1 MHGEHT
7 EIALVYNR
15 VGLEFGRYVRECI
28 MQPHRIA
35 ILHIGR
41 EEAAV
46 KPFAVQQAPF
56 GQAEDGVCR
65 GVMGCHAVRN
75 HLDPPVF
82 DRARDIDGDI
92 CTVVVQN
99 MQRAAFGILRGAVVA
114 GEFVRTAAVIAET
127 TQVSAVIDGERMEY
141 VVVVDIFT
149 LYQQY
154 RIAEIHSQNVSH
166 GRLPVQ
172 RLDPGGVFLGK
183 RWRFILHVFAVRR
196 ARGQSQQQHRN
207 IQILHGNIVTV

>member
-7 EIALVYNR
+7 EIAFAYDCI
-15 VGLEFGRYVRECI
+15 GLEFGRYVREYI

-65 GVMGCHAVRN
+65 SVMGCHAFRN
-75 HLDPPVF
+75 HLDPPVS

-99 MQRAAFGILRGAVVA
+99 MQRAAFNILRGAVVA

-127 TQVSAVIDGERMEY
+127 TQGSAVIDGEHMEY

-166 GRLPVQ
+166 GRLPVK

-183 RWRFILHVFAVRR
+183 KWRFILHILAVRR
-196 ARGQSQQQHRN
+196 AGCSRCTKHSNDKNG
-207 IQILHGNIVTV
+207 

>member
-1 MHGEHT
+1 
-7 EIALVYNR
+7 
-15 VGLEFGRYVRECI
+15 
-28 MQPHRIA
+28 MQAHRIA

-41 EEAAV
+41 KEAAV

-75 HLDPPVF
+75 HLDSPVF

-99 MQRAAFGILRGAVVA
+99 MQRAAFNILRGAVVA
-114 GEFVRTAAVIAET
+114 GEFVRAAAVIAET
-127 TQVSAVIDGERMEY
+127 TQVSAVIDGEHMEY

-183 RWRFILHVFAVRR
+183 RWRFIPHVFAVRR
-196 ARGQSQQQHRN
+196 AGCSRCTKHSNDKNG
-207 IQILHGNIVTV
+207 